1 MLRIKIKSKCNTR
14 GSEISVWQSG
24 NRHALWMIEQQ
35 QKQQITLGKEIQNG
49 GRIEIEKKMIYGLMK
64 TKNMVITTGK

>member
-1 MLRIKIKSKCNTR
+1 MK
-14 GSEISVWQSG
+14 
-24 NRHALWMIEQQ
+24 EQQ

>member
-1 MLRIKIKSKCNTR
+1 
-14 GSEISVWQSG
+14 
-24 NRHALWMIEQQ
+24 MIEQQ

-49 GRIEIEKKMIYGLMK
+49 RRIEIENKMIYGLMK